1 MNLYRDHYSGLGEG
15 REERK
20 MEIYR
25 QMTVLSLLMILVAA
39 GGASAMVAP
48 ASSSEIRIDPMDQT
62 IVPGT
67 AGVYTVSV
75 RTSAVDEWHSIWFN
89 TQNGK
94 LSATLTEDNVEACT
108 GIAPIPVTTAC
119 APIGSISWKPDDA
132 GEWYTFTL
140 EVTPDMDIEPG
151 MDCSIV
157 VSDDGT
163 DSSVHAQITASANP
177 APEMSTIA
185 LVGVGLVGLVALGRR
200 RR

>member
-1 MNLYRDHYSGLGEG
+1 LSGLVYIEITAGLGEG

-25 QMTVLSLLMILVAA
+25 QMTVLSLLMILVA

-48 ASSSEIRIDPMDQT
+48 ASSSEIRIDPMEQT

-67 AGVYTVSV
+67 TGVYTVSV
-75 RTSAVDEWHSIWFN
+75 RTSAIGEWHSIWFN

-94 LSATLTEDNVEACT
+94 LLAKMTADTEPMGV
-108 GIAPIPVTTAC
+108 APMPKTTSC
-119 APIGSISWKPDDA
+119 APTASIAWKPEDA

-140 EVTPDMDIEPG
+140 EVTPDEDIEQG
-151 MDCSIV
+151 TDCSIV

-177 APEMSTIA
+177 APELPTIA
-185 LVGVGLVGLVALGRR
+185 LVGIGLVGLVALGRR
-200 RR
+200 KR

>member
-1 MNLYRDHYSGLGEG
+1 
-15 REERK
+15 

-25 QMTVLSLLMILVAA
+25 QMTVLSLLMILVMA

-48 ASSSEIRIDPMDQT
+48 ASSSEIRVDPMDQT

-67 AGVYTVSV
+67 TGTYTVSV
-75 RTSAVDEWHSIWFN
+75 RTSAVGEWHSIWFN

-108 GIAPIPVTTAC
+108 GIAPIPKTTAC
-119 APIGSISWKPDDA
+119 APIGSISWKPEDA

-140 EVTPDMDIEPG
+140 AVTPDTDIEQG
-151 MDCSIV
+151 TDCSIV
-157 VSDDGT
+157 ISDDGT

-200 RR
+200 KR